1 MSRASKA
8 LMVLLALLVCLGAAS
23 NVFAQWTGDYS
34 GYGTWMRGGVTS
46 GYDSPYGWSH
56 TGLGWAGVG
65 AGENTPYQTGVTA
78 GFGPTGGGAVGITL
92 PGLGSY
98 DFTW

>member
-1 MSRASKA
+1 M

-23 NVFAQWTGDYS
+23 SVSAQWAGTYS
-34 GYGTWMRGGVTS
+34 AYGASVSGGLSGGY
-46 GYDSPYGWSH
+46 YSPYGWSH

-65 AGENTPYQTGVTA
+65 VGKNTPYHTGITA
-78 GFGPTGGGAVGITL
+78 GVGPTGGGAVGITL

-98 DFTW
+98 NFTWW